1 MNVNIKSN
9 RRRVYDISKNQFV
22 VCFMS
27 IYFASILLYIRF
39 ELLIKSN
46 LPTITFH
53 RPIQVRESL
62 AYEVDQKNVC
72 QREREKLR
80 KKELAWKKEYQ
91 FSMNQLTIRIHA
103 LKEQNTNFVQQVR
116 IHALKEQ
123 NTNFVQQVT
132 RYFGNLLSLT
142 LL

>member
-1 MNVNIKSN
+1 MA
-9 RRRVYDISKNQFV
+9 YAFV
-22 VCFMS
+22 QAYC
-27 IYFASILLYIRF
+27 YILF
-39 ELLIKSN
+39 ELLKKSN
-46 LPTITFH
+46 LRTITLH

-103 LKEQNTNFVQQVR
+103 LKEQNTNFVQQVT
-116 IHALKEQ
+116 L
-123 NTNFVQQVT
+123 
-132 RYFGNLLSLT
+132 YF
-142 LL
+142 